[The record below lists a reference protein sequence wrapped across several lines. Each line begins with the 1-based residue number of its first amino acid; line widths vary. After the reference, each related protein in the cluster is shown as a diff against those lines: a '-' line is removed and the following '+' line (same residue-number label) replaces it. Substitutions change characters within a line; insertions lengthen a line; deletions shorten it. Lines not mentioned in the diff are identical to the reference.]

1 MIKAIIVDDEAPA
14 RREMRRLLD
23 AHAGAIAVVGEARDL
38 DTARGLLLRTRPDV
52 VFLDIRLGK
61 TSGFELLDDVDEET
75 AVVFVTAYDDYA
87 VRAFDASAV
96 DYLVKPVE
104 PERLA
109 RSVARLEARA
119 ESMARGEGTTPSNTT
134 PFSSRSWLFLD
145 AGEGGEF
152 LELASITHVTADPRG
167 SRIHTA
173 EGRALPASRT
183 LAEWGRRLP
192 PDDFL
197 RVHRGA
203 IVNLR
208 HVERVEP
215 WSHYGY
221 RIHLRGWDE
230 PVAMS
235 RRYAREVRERL
246 R

>member
-1 MIKAIIVDDEAPA
+1 MIKAIVIDDEAPA
-14 RREMRRLLD
+14 RREMHRLLE
-23 AHAGAIAVVGEARDL
+23 AHADAVAVVGEARDL

-61 TSGFELLDDVDEET
+61 SSGFELLDDVDEET

-87 VRAFDASAV
+87 VRAFEASAV

-109 RSVARLEARA
+109 RSVERLEARTA
-119 ESMARGEGTTPSNTT
+119 SAARCGPDTA
-134 PFSSRSWLFLD
+134 PFSSRRWLFLD
-145 AGEGGEF
+145 TPEAGEF
-152 LELASITHVTADPRG
+152 LELAAITHVTADPRG
-167 SRIHTA
+167 SRIHTR
-173 EGRALPASRT
+173 EGRILPAART
-183 LAEWGRRLP
+183 LADWERRLP
-192 PDDFL
+192 GDDFL

-235 RRYAREVRERL
+235 RRYARDVRERL